1 VTMVSSWKAAE
12 TGIVQVPRS
21 CDGSVRAA
29 RPLVMSPWATLK
41 LYALVA
47 WSVLIQINGPSFL
60 ARGVTKRLDQMWG
73 LLDLNRYPRGQDLAH
88 ISAPEAVY

>member
-1 VTMVSSWKAAE
+1 MVSSWKAAE

-29 RPLVMSPWATLK
+29 RPLAISPWATLN

-47 WSVLIQINGPSFL
+47 WSVLIQINGPFFSCERRGKE
-60 ARGVTKRLDQMWG
+60 ARSMGTT
-73 LLDLNRYPRGQDLAH
+73 
-88 ISAPEAVY
+88 

>member
-1 VTMVSSWKAAE
+1 MVSSWKAAE

-29 RPLVMSPWATLK
+29 RPLAISPWATLN

-60 ARGVTKRLDQMWG
+60 ARCVARRLD
-73 LLDLNRYPRGQDLAH
+73 R
-88 ISAPEAVY
+88 SAGA

>member
-1 VTMVSSWKAAE
+1 MVSSWKAAE
-12 TGIVQVPRS
+12 AEIVQVPRS

-60 ARGVTKRLDQMWG
+60 ARGVAKRLDRCG
-73 LLDLNRYPRGQDLAH
+73 DYLISIGIRGAKT
-88 ISAPEAVY
+88 